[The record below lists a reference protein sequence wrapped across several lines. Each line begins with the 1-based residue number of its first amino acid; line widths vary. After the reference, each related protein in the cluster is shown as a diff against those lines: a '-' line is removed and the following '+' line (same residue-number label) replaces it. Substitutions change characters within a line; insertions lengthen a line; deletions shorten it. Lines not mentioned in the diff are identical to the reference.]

1 MLPPTQAQFNPLVAS
16 TVPKKSGNVVSDNFF
31 RSLLDFVI
39 TSNELDKLTK
49 FLMFKPPVYFYSVT

>member
-1 MLPPTQAQFNPLVAS
+1 MLPPTQAQFNTLVAS

-49 FLMFKPPVYFYSVT
+49 FLMFKPLYFYSVT